1 MGEIKRCAL
10 MRQSWYEAAKK
21 NMKDGARLAFYE
33 ACFDFEFYGRD
44 PEPTLFDFT
53 DANLLFDVV
62 RDDLQR
68 DMIKAETI
76 AARNR
81 RNGLLGGRP
90 PKQRDELSGEPG
102 DLSKST
108 KPKETQQNPDKP
120 SGFFGITTTC
130 TNTLHTSTDKSV
142 SVQSRKKR
150 HKDIDRY
157 TYFRVM
163 FVFFYSGATDVAAE
177 TEKFYNYYQ
186 ARDWQVGRG
195 QAVRD
200 KVALAKTWDIKD
212 ADPSLIE
219 ARRGY
224 AGLIEAIDPEEP
236 ELLTDFISMRQLD
249 DIKQLV
255 IRMTNGNRLLTILE
269 EQYLGAM
276 TIYFTQQLKL
286 EGYSLEYQ
294 CNK

>member
-1 MGEIKRCAL
+1 

-33 ACFDFEFYGRD
+33 ACFDFEFYGRE
-44 PEPTLFDFT
+44 PEQTLFDFT

-68 DMIKAETI
+68 DMEKAENI

-81 RNGLLGGRP
+81 RNGMLGGRP
-90 PKQRDELSGEPG
+90 PKQREEPSAVPDTLSN
-102 DLSKST
+102 ST

-120 SGFFGITTTC
+120 SAFFGVSTTC
-130 TNTLHTSTDKSV
+130 TLHRHNTSTEKSV
-142 SVQSRKKR
+142 SVQQRKKR
-150 HKDIDRY
+150 HKDIERY

-200 KVALAKTWDIKD
+200 KVALAKTWEIKD
-212 ADPSLIE
+212 ANPGLIE
-219 ARRGY
+219 ARRAY
-224 AGLIEAIDPEEP
+224 AGLIEALDPEEP
-236 ELLTDFISMRQLD
+236 ELLTDFVSMRQLD

-255 IRMTNGNRLLTILE
+255 IRMSNGNRLLTILE
-269 EQYLGAM
+269 EQYLSAM

-286 EGYSLEYQ
+286 EDYTLEYQ
-294 CNK
+294 CSN